1 MHPGQELARRFFT
14 GTSSTYDRI
23 VRITTFGQDYRWK
36 KAILDTIPKNSNQK
50 VLDLACGTG
59 ILSLGIAKKVSSVAG
74 IDLIEESVGI
84 ARDKANSSSIRNAS
98 FIVSAAE
105 TIPYTEKQFD
115 LVTASYLP
123 KYGDLEKIVVEI
135 ARVLKPNG
143 RIVMHDFAYP
153 SNFLMKVLWKVYFKI
168 LRLAGRFVPSWEE
181 VFQEL
186 DNVIYRSR
194 WIDELRTALLRN
206 HFKEIQIRRLTFGTA
221 AIVSATL
228 G

>member
-14 GTSSTYDRI
+14 GTPSTYDRV
-23 VRITTFGQDYRWK
+23 VRITTFGQDHRWK
-36 KAILDTIPKNSNQK
+36 KAILDTIPKNSNQN

-153 SNFLMKVLWKVYFKI
+153 SNFLMKVLWRVYFKI
-168 LRLAGRFVPSWEE
+168 LRLAGRFVPSWGE
-181 VFQEL
+181 VFHEL
-186 DNVIYRSR
+186 DNVVEISSK
-194 WIDELRTALLRN
+194 LRGNIVTKSLLRGPDKT
-206 HFKEIQIRRLTFGTA
+206 HL
-221 AIVSATL
+221 L
-228 G
+228 

>member
-1 MHPGQELARRFFT
+1 MHRGQELARRFFT
-14 GTSSTYDRI
+14 GTSSTYDRV
-23 VRITTFGQDYRWK
+23 VRITTFGQDHRWK
-36 KAILDTIPKNSNQK
+36 KAILDMIPKNSDQN

-59 ILSLGIAKKVSSVAG
+59 ILSLAIAKKVSSVAG

-84 ARDKANSSSIRNAS
+84 ARDKAASNNTGNTS

-105 TIPYTEKQFD
+105 TIPYAEKQFD

-123 KYGDLEKIVVEI
+123 KYGDLEQIVVEI

-143 RIVMHDFAYP
+143 RMVMHDFAYP
-153 SNFLMKVLWKVYFKI
+153 SNFFMKVLWKIHFKI
-168 LRLAGRFVPSWEE
+168 LRLAGRFVPSWKD
-181 VFQEL
+181 VFFEL